1 MPLSRRSLLI
11 ASVATAATPLLARA
25 QPAARAPQELKDYT
39 VLKTPVPVESGA
51 KIEVLEFF
59 QYSCPH
65 CATFEPVPGRVE
77 EEAAL
82 RRRLPAHPDRVG
94 QQHDAARAHLL
105 HARGAGQACRKCT
118 RRCSPRSRR
127 TGSRMLNP
135 DAIADFMAAN
145 GIDRKQWLD
154 TYNSFSVAA
163 RANRAGQI
171 WRAYK
176 VDGTPMM
183 AVDGRFM
190 TAPSMVGTREGTL
203 VVLDYLVQRSRAR
216 AHEEVARHVAT

>member
-1 MPLSRRSLLI
+1 MSLSRRNLLI
-11 ASVATAATPLLARA
+11 ASAATVTAPLLAHA

-39 VLKTPVPVESGA
+39 VLKTPVPVESGG

-65 CATFEPVPGRVE
+65 CASFEPYLGAWKKKLPTDVE
-77 EEAAL
+77 YKRIPIAWDNSTMPHVRIYYTLEAL
-82 RRRLPAHPDRVG
+82 GKLPELHEKVY
-94 QQHDAARAHLL
+94 AAIQKNR
-105 HARGAGQACRKCT
+105 Q
-118 RRCSPRSRR
+118 P
-127 TGSRMLNP
+127 MINP
-135 DAIADFMAAN
+135 DQIADFMAAN

-176 VDGTPMM
+176 VDGTPIT

-203 VVLDYLVQRSRAR
+203 VVLDYLVQRSRAER
-216 AHEEVARHVAT
+216 TKK

>member
-11 ASVATAATPLLARA
+11 VSVATAATPLLARA
-25 QPAARAPQELKDYT
+25 QPAARAPQEVKDYT
-39 VLKTPVPVESGA
+39 VLRTPVPVESGA

-65 CATFEPVPGRVE
+65 CATFEPYLAAWKKKLPSDVDYRRIPIAWDNSTMPHVRIYYTL
-77 EEAAL
+77 EAL
-82 RRRLPAHPDRVG
+82 GKLPEMHEKVF
-94 QQHDAARAHLL
+94 AAIQKNR
-105 HARGAGQACRKCT
+105 Q
-118 RRCSPRSRR
+118 P
-127 TGSRMLNP
+127 MLNP

-163 RANRAGQI
+163 RANRAGQV

-203 VVLDYLVQRSRAR
+203 VVLDYLVQRSRAER
-216 AHEEVARHVAT
+216 TKK

>member
-1 MPLSRRSLLI
+1 MSLSRRLLVLAL
-11 ASVATAATPLLARA
+11 ASMATAPLLVHA

-39 VLKTPVPVESGA
+39 VLKTPVPVESGG
-51 KIEVLEFF
+51 KVEVLEFF

-65 CATFEPVPGRVE
+65 CASFDPYLAAWRKKLPSDVE
-77 EEAAL
+77 YKRIPIAWDNSTMPHVRIYYTLETLGKLDDMHEKVFNAIQKN
-82 RRRLPAHPDRVG
+82 RQP
-94 QQHDAARAHLL
+94 
-105 HARGAGQACRKCT
+105 
-118 RRCSPRSRR
+118 
-127 TGSRMLNP
+127 MLNP
-135 DAIADFMAAN
+135 DQIADFMAAN

-176 VDGTPMM
+176 VDGTPTM

-203 VVLDYLVQRSRAR
+203 VVLDYLIQRGR
-216 AHEEVARHVAT
+216 TKK

>member
-1 MPLSRRSLLI
+1 MQLARRLFVFAFAL
-11 ASVATAATPLLARA
+11 TAAAPVLVSA
-25 QPAARAPQELKDYT
+25 QGRAPQEGKDYT
-39 VLKTPVPVESGA
+39 VLKSPIPVESGG

-65 CATFEPVPGRVE
+65 CFSFDPYLTAWRKK
-77 EEAAL
+77 
-82 RRRLPAHPDRVG
+82 LPADVEYKRIPINWDNSTLPHVRIYYTLEALGKLEDMHQKVFIAIQKNRQP
-94 QQHDAARAHLL
+94 
-105 HARGAGQACRKCT
+105 
-118 RRCSPRSRR
+118 
-127 TGSRMLNP
+127 MLNP
-135 DAIADFMAAN
+135 EQIADFMAAN

-183 AVDGRFM
+183 AVDGRYM
-190 TAPSMVGTREGTL
+190 TAPSMVGSREGAL
-203 VVLDYLVQRSRAR
+203 VVLDYLIQRSRTDR
-216 AHEEVARHVAT
+216 GKK

>member
-11 ASVATAATPLLARA
+11 VSVATAATPLLAHA
-25 QPAARAPQELKDYT
+25 QPAARAPQELKDFT

-65 CATFEPVPGRVE
+65 CATFEPYLAAWKKKLPSDVDYRRIPIAWDNSTMPHVRIYYTL
-77 EEAAL
+77 EAL
-82 RRRLPAHPDRVG
+82 GKLPEM
-94 QQHDAARAHLL
+94 HDKVFAAIQKNR
-105 HARGAGQACRKCT
+105 Q
-118 RRCSPRSRR
+118 P
-127 TGSRMLNP
+127 MLNP

-183 AVDGRFM
+183 AVNGRFM

-203 VVLDYLVQRSRAR
+203 VVLDYLIQRSRS
-216 AHEEVARHVAT
+216 EGGKK

>member
-1 MPLSRRSLLI
+1 MPVSRRSLLI
-11 ASVATAATPLLARA
+11 ASVATATPPLLARA
-25 QPAARAPQELKDYT
+25 QPAARAPQELKDFT

-65 CATFEPVPGRVE
+65 CASFEPYL
-77 EEAAL
+77 AAWKKK
-82 RRRLPAHPDRVG
+82 LPADVDYRRIPIAWDNSTMPHVRIYYTLEALGKLPELHEKVF
-94 QQHDAARAHLL
+94 AAIQKNR
-105 HARGAGQACRKCT
+105 Q
-118 RRCSPRSRR
+118 P
-127 TGSRMLNP
+127 MLNP

-176 VDGTPMM
+176 VDGTPIM

-203 VVLDYLVQRSRAR
+203 AVLDYLVQRAR
-216 AHEEVARHVAT
+216 SERTKK

>member
-11 ASVATAATPLLARA
+11 VSVATAATPLLARA
-25 QPAARAPQELKDYT
+25 QPAARAPQEVKDYT
-39 VLKTPVPVESGA
+39 VLRTPVPVESGA

-65 CATFEPVPGRVE
+65 CATFEPYLAAWKKKLPSDVDYRRIPIAWDNSTMPHVRIYYTL
-77 EEAAL
+77 EAL
-82 RRRLPAHPDRVG
+82 GKLPEMHEKVF
-94 QQHDAARAHLL
+94 AAIQKNR
-105 HARGAGQACRKCT
+105 Q
-118 RRCSPRSRR
+118 P
-127 TGSRMLNP
+127 MLNP

-203 VVLDYLVQRSRAR
+203 AVLDYLVQRSRAER
-216 AHEEVARHVAT
+216 TKK

>member
-1 MPLSRRSLLI
+1 MQLARRLLLL
-11 ASVATAATPLLARA
+11 AFALTAAAPTLVSA
-25 QPAARAPQELKDYT
+25 QARAPQEGKDFT
-39 VLKTPVPVESGA
+39 VLKTPVPVETGG

-65 CATFEPVPGRVE
+65 CASFDPYLTAWRKKLPTDVE
-77 EEAAL
+77 YKRIPIAWDNSTMPHVRIYYTLEAL
-82 RRRLPAHPDRVG
+82 GKLDDMHQKVF
-94 QQHDAARAHLL
+94 AAIQKNR
-105 HARGAGQACRKCT
+105 Q
-118 RRCSPRSRR
+118 P
-127 TGSRMLNP
+127 MINP
-135 DAIADFMAAN
+135 EQIADFMAAN

-176 VDGTPMM
+176 IDGTPMM

-190 TAPSMVGTREGTL
+190 TAPSMVGTREGSL
-203 VVLDYLVQRSRAR
+203 VVLDYLVQRSRTER
-216 AHEEVARHVAT
+216 TKK